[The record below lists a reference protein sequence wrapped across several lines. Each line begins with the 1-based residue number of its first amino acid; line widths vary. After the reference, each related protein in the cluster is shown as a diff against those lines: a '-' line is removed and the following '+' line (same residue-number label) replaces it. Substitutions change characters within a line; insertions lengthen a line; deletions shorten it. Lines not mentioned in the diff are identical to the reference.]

1 MTGIGWRLL
10 AVFFLILVAPTFL
23 RGQEAAEDRLP
34 FLAAISTASP
44 MPLRYSAP
52 IAPVWIPPPGQPKTY
67 PVGDYPA
74 GRYPAG
80 RYPVDRYPVA
90 PGTRIFPQLVR
101 AAGII
106 FSGRVI
112 SIGRAPSSPGQ
123 ARAST
128 TITFQV
134 ERAMRGASQGKNLTI
149 HEWAG
154 LWTSGE
160 RYRVGEHVLLFLYL
174 PGKLGL
180 TSPVAGA
187 MGRFATDSQGRIV
200 LSARQ
205 VAALADDPILSGKPG
220 GKTVIPYADFIQAIR
235 RSGGEE

>member
-23 RGQEAAEDRLP
+23 RGQEAAEGRLP

-52 IAPVWIPPPGQPKTY
+52 IAPVWIPPPGLPRT
-67 PVGDYPA
+67 
-74 GRYPAG
+74 YPAG
-80 RYPVDRYPVA
+80 RYPVVRYPAGRYPVA

-112 SIGRAPSSPGQ
+112 SIGRAPSPPGQ

-134 ERAMRGASQGKNLTI
+134 EHAMRGASPGKNLTI

-160 RYRVGEHVLLFLYL
+160 RYRVGEHVLLFLYS

-205 VAALADDPILSGKPG
+205 VAALADDPILSGKLG

>member
-1 MTGIGWRLL
+1 MTGICWRLL
-10 AVFFLILVAPTFL
+10 AVCSLIFFASIFVTPTFL
-23 RGQEAAEDRLP
+23 RGQDADADRVP
-34 FLAAISTASP
+34 NLASILRPTLSP
-44 MPLRYSAP
+44 MRYSAP
-52 IAPVWIPPPGQPKTY
+52 TAPVWIPPPRLSEPQSFP
-67 PVGDYPA
+67 
-74 GRYPAG
+74 
-80 RYPVDRYPVA
+80 
-90 PGTRIFPQLVR
+90 PGTVIFRQLVR

-106 FSGRVI
+106 FSGRVT
-112 SIGRAPSSPGQ
+112 SIGRAPSSPGP

-134 ERAMRGASQGKNLTI
+134 ERAIRGASPGKNLTI

-160 RYRVGEHVLLFLYL
+160 RYHVGEHVLLFLYS

-200 LSARQ
+200 LSAQ
-205 VAALADDPILSGKPG
+205 HAAALADDPVLARKTG